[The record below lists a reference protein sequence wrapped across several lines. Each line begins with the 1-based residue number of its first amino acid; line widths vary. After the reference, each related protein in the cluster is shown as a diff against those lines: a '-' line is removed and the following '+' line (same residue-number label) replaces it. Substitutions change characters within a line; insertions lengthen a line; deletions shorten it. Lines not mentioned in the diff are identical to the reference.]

1 MTLIDRLRERLFG
14 FQSSVKPEDIP
25 RVVHH
30 QDETKPKTEM
40 KKEDVS
46 AEFPKRVLFICSGN
60 MCRSPYGEARF
71 RQLAG
76 DLDVQIMSAGTL
88 RIDGRK
94 AASDMQAA
102 AIANGLDLSSHR
114 SKALSLLLI
123 QASDIIFVMENI
135 HRSEVLKLCPQA
147 ENKIVMLG
155 EWLDPPQDELEDPMG
170 KKPEI
175 YQRVANE
182 IDSALAR
189 WFDHHK
195 PQSSV
200 ASISGTT
207 LGNS

>member
-1 MTLIDRLRERLFG
+1 MTLIARLRERLFG

-30 QDETKPKTEM
+30 LDETKTKTEM
-40 KKEDVS
+40 NKGNVP

-76 DLDVQIMSAGTL
+76 ELDVQVTSAGTL

-94 AASDMQAA
+94 AACDMQTA
-102 AIANGLDLSSHR
+102 AIANGLDLSSHL
-114 SKALSLLLI
+114 SKPLSLLLI
-123 QASDIIFVMENI
+123 QASDVIFVMESI
-135 HRSEVLKLCPQA
+135 HRNEVLRLCPQA
-147 ENKIVMLG
+147 EPKIVMLG
-155 EWLDPPQDELEDPMG
+155 QWLDPAQNELEDPMG
-170 KKPEI
+170 KEPEV

-182 IDSALAR
+182 IDTALAR
-189 WFDHHK
+189 WFEYHK
-195 PQSSV
+195 PQSST